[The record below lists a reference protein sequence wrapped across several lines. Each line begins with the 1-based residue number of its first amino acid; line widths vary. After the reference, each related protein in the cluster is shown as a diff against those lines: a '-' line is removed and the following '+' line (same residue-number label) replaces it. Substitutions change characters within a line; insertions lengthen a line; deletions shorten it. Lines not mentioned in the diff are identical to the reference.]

1 MHGMPGELSPG
12 TVLHHSRFYL
22 DRATGEFRPKF
33 LVLLAP
39 MRGGDIVVRLLTSQH
54 AGLRPEDPPC
64 HHGDPYPGFFL
75 GVLDPANGLGKKSW
89 LDLRW
94 LADADASQSRGL
106 IASGVVTVVTKLLPE
121 ILKPALACVTAADDT
136 TQAQERALRDQ
147 LAAL

>member
-1 MHGMPGELSPG
+1 MHGEPEGLSPG
-12 TVLHHSRFYL
+12 TVLRHSRFYL
-22 DRATGEFRPKF
+22 DRTTGEFRPKF

-54 AGLRPEDPPC
+54 AAVRPEDPPC

-75 GVLDPANGLGKKSW
+75 GVLDPSNGLGTKSW
-89 LDLRW
+89 LDLRG
-94 LADADASQSRGL
+94 LDDADARETLSS
-106 IASGVVTVVTKLLPE
+106 IESGVVAVATRLSTELLKL
-121 ILKPALACVTAADDT
+121 ALACASAADDT